1 MRQKIDRIDQKLLET
16 LAARMELVQQIGLL
30 KKAKGLAAFQPARWD
45 HVLERVRDFARDRGL
60 SEQFLEDIFNRIHQ
74 ESIRK
79 QQ

>member
-1 MRQKIDRIDQKLLET
+1 LLET

-30 KKAKGLAAFQPARWD
+30 KKAKGLAVFQPARWD
-45 HVLERVRDFARDRGL
+45 HVIERVHDLARNRGL